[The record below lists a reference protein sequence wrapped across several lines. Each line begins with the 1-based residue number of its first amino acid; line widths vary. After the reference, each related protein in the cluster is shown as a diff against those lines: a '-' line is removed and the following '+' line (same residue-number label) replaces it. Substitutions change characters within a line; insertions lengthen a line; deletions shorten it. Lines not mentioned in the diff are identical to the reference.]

1 MDIKRC
7 ESYGFDDSDQVFL
20 NRIGGLINNKIANME
35 SFLIINQIDGQLYF
49 WIDKNF
55 AQFCN
60 YLSEDN
66 IRISQFVL
74 NNSNRFLIE
83 WNK

>member
-1 MDIKRC
+1 MDIKMC

-55 AQFCN
+55 IQFYK

-74 NNSNRFLIE
+74 NNSNRFPIE

>member
-1 MDIKRC
+1 MDTKRC
-7 ESYGFDDSDQVFL
+7 ESYGFDDSDQVFIK
-20 NRIGGLINNKIANME
+20 RISGLINNKIADME
-35 SFLIINQIDGQLYF
+35 SFLIINQVDGQLHF

-55 AQFCN
+55 IQFYK
-60 YLSEDN
+60 YLNEDG